1 KNEQDAWALMETQRK
16 RAHVSIKC
24 PSVKEGASF
33 KMACLLLIL
42 SLCSVFTSC
51 ASMACTPLPAL
62 SSVPAGYV
70 VLQADEITLP
80 SGANGPQLFSGIY
93 LMCNTATK
101 TINWFHPRYTTSS
114 GCLLGRAISESQV
127 GTIRAMCQT
136 GSANLRNLGFTKSG
150 NKYLHNLNGSGLK
163 QGWVSTTYMS
173 CGASL
178 PIKRWKSRYT
188 DDMMYGENLEWNTWY
203 KGMVQ
208 DGGKVQFYIIK
219 CPSVKEGAS
228 FKMACLL
235 LILSLCSVFTSC
247 ASMACTPLPA
257 LSSVPAGYVV
267 LQADEITLPSGANGP
282 QLFSGIYLMCN
293 TATKT
298 ISPATGFTLDTR
310 LPVAAD
316 AHATNAQLWN
326 VNYYYN
332 YGVGVHAYCAD
343 SGCISVIQKNGIGYD
358 MTNGKGLLGRAISE
372 SQVGTIRAMCQ
383 TGSANL
389 RNLGFTKSGNK
400 YLHNLNGSGLKQGW
414 VSTTY
419 MSCGASLPIKRWKSR
434 YTDDMMY
441 GENLEWNTWYKGMVQ
456 DGGKVQFYM
465 WY

>member
-1 KNEQDAWALMETQRK
+1 
-16 RAHVSIKC
+16 
-24 PSVKEGASF
+24 
-33 KMACLLLIL
+33 MACLLLIL

-80 SGANGPQLFSGIY
+80 SGD
-93 LMCNTATK
+93 
-101 TINWFHPRYTTSS
+101 
-114 GCLLGRAISESQV
+114 V
-127 GTIRAMCQT
+127 
-136 GSANLRNLGFTKSG
+136 
-150 NKYLHNLNGSGLK
+150 
-163 QGWVSTTYMS
+163 
-173 CGASL
+173 
-178 PIKRWKSRYT
+178 
-188 DDMMYGENLEWNTWY
+188 
-203 KGMVQ
+203 
-208 DGGKVQFYIIK
+208 
-219 CPSVKEGAS
+219 
-228 FKMACLL
+228 L
-235 LILSLCSVFTSC
+235 LIC
-247 ASMACTPLPA
+247 PEIA
-257 LSSVPAGYVV
+257 LA
-267 LQADEITLPSGANGP
+267 QIEANGP

-310 LPVAAD
+310 LPVAITCVSVLGNIPDICPVNLKNDQGSALVYAEKPIVSLCPSNKVGQLAD
-316 AHATNAQLWN
+316 GTLFTQVDCEDPIENPVDVFKTPYTLTKTDGTKFSRS
-326 VNYYYN
+326 YYYN

-372 SQVGTIRAMCQ
+372 SQIGTIRAMCQ

-389 RNLGFTKSGNK
+389 RNLGFTKSGNN

-419 MSCGASLPIKRWKSR
+419 MSRGASLPIKRWKSR

-465 WY
+465 WHFLPGFAEVGAPDMVTNSSARRIGWAFKTTNMKRLGVDPAAGVLDPKENALIAVSCDAFAYRQEDTNNDRITIEWTNTPDGAAKQFRREWFQGDGMVRRKNLPIEYNP

>member
-1 KNEQDAWALMETQRK
+1 
-16 RAHVSIKC
+16 
-24 PSVKEGASF
+24 
-33 KMACLLLIL
+33 MACLLLIL

-80 SGANGPQLFSGIY
+80 SGA
-93 LMCNTATK
+93 
-101 TINWFHPRYTTSS
+101 
-114 GCLLGRAISESQV
+114 
-127 GTIRAMCQT
+127 
-136 GSANLRNLGFTKSG
+136 
-150 NKYLHNLNGSGLK
+150 
-163 QGWVSTTYMS
+163 
-173 CGASL
+173 
-178 PIKRWKSRYT
+178 
-188 DDMMYGENLEWNTWY
+188 
-203 KGMVQ
+203 
-208 DGGKVQFYIIK
+208 
-219 CPSVKEGAS
+219 
-228 FKMACLL
+228 
-235 LILSLCSVFTSC
+235 
-247 ASMACTPLPA
+247 
-257 LSSVPAGYVV
+257 
-267 LQADEITLPSGANGP
+267 
-282 QLFSGIYLMCN
+282 
-293 TATKT
+293 
-298 ISPATGFTLDTR
+298 TGFTLDTR
-310 LPVAAD
+310 LPVAITCVSVLGNIPDICPVNLENDQGKNPVDVFKTPYTLTKTDGTKVTIQVVDPPGFVVKCVAD

-372 SQVGTIRAMCQ
+372 SQIGTIRAMCQ

-419 MSCGASLPIKRWKSR
+419 MSCGATLPIKRWKSR
-434 YTDDMMY
+434 YTDDMVY

-456 DGGKVQFYM
+456 DGGKVQLYM